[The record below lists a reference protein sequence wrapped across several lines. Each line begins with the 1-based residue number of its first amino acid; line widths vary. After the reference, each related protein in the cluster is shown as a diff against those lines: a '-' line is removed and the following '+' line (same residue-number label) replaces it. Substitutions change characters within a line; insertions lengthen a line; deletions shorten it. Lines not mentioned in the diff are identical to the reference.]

1 MLSRVLLT
9 AAFLSIA
16 SLGIDARPVVAQGVG
31 GLVKKVKTAA
41 EDEATRQVQ
50 RRVRDAVACAFDDP
64 RCIEEAKEA
73 GEPVVLTDR
82 EGNVIEDE
90 NGNPITD
97 PEAAEAATQKPGE
110 GVWANYDF
118 VPGDRVLFAEDYT
131 AGDVGDFPRRLRFLN
146 GNMEIVEWN
155 GTRWL
160 RATAGSTFA
169 IELDETLPEQF
180 TLEFPISWDH
190 GNQWM
195 RVLFAAQEGLNP
207 RPRGVSGY
215 KPAHL
220 QIDER
225 NTGIQDFQGD
235 GPFSLSQIRGKI
247 TDGPATIRLM
257 ADGEHVKVF
266 VNERRVANVPQVEL
280 GREPKVW
287 FLIADAKEDLP
298 MFVGPIRLAAGGRD
312 LYDRLEA
319 EGSVATRGI
328 LFDVDSDRIRPE
340 STPTLEEIGGM
351 LEDHPEL
358 RISIVGHTD
367 SDGDDSY
374 NADLS
379 ERRANAVREYMI
391 QTYGIDSD
399 RLESEGK
406 GESEPVADN
415 ATPEGKQQ
423 NRRVELIKLG

>member
-1 MLSRVLLT
+1 MLNRVLMT
-9 AAFLSIA
+9 AAFLALA
-16 SLGIDARPVVAQGVG
+16 SLGIGAQPVAAQGVG
-31 GLVKKVKTAA
+31 GLVKKVKSAA

-90 NGNPITD
+90 DGNPITD
-97 PEAAEAATQKPGE
+97 PGAAEAAIQKPGE

-118 VPGDRVLFAEDYT
+118 VPGETVLYYEDYEN
-131 AGDVGDFPRRLRFLN
+131 DRVGDFPRRMEFMR
-146 GNMEIVEWN
+146 GNWEIVEWQ
-155 GTRWL
+155 GQRL
-160 RATAGSTFA
+160 
-169 IELDETLPEQF
+169 L
-180 TLEFPISWDH
+180 
-190 GNQWM
+190 
-195 RVLFAAQEGLNP
+195 
-207 RPRGVSGY
+207 
-215 KPAHL
+215 
-220 QIDER
+220 R
-225 NTGIQDFQGD
+225 NTGPRHAALKIVLPRELPESFTIELSAHFTHSNHRMVIATTPPEPGASWNTLEGNFLALGVAHGTGVGTNVRGGIESTNRSNEVGEGVVPIRIMVD
-235 GPFSLSQIRGKI
+235 GRY
-247 TDGPATIRLM
+247 A
-257 ADGEHVKVF
+257 KVY
-266 VNERRVANVPQVEL
+266 VGERRTANVPNAEFARSSEIFIENIYSGSDENPLYL
-280 GREPKVW
+280 GAIR
-287 FLIADAKEDLP
+287 IAE
-298 MFVGPIRLAAGGRD
+298 GGRD
-312 LYDRLEA
+312 LYDQLEA

-340 STPTLEEIGGM
+340 STPTLEEIGRM

-367 SDGDDSY
+367 SDGDDSH

-391 QTYGIDSD
+391 QTYGIDAG

-415 ATPEGKQQ
+415 GTPEGKQQ
-423 NRRVELIKLG
+423 NRRVELIRLG